1 MTQVL
6 TRERKQ
12 TVIKRNSDKALFVNP
27 TKSPMKNSL
36 KLFSVICAVVLALPA
51 FAAVTTSNNSLG
63 SNTDFPLYS
72 ISGVNGTRIF
82 ESVLTT
88 PAGATLQG
96 GASQGPVTIGTGWG
110 EIFNYTG
117 SAARLSAISIIDNG
131 GGGVAT
137 YQPFLFDLGT
147 GIYNLPSSQ
156 FNPSLQVNLF
166 GTQTITPPPFGS
178 ANFLE
183 FDLSGS
189 DAITLTT
196 GHSYAFGL
204 MNNNGTSDMN
214 YRRSNGAQS
223 DPNGD
228 GFTFTSFSAT
238 ADNAAP
244 YSGSVRNSFI
254 GVYTIVPEP
263 ASIALLGLGLAAMLV
278 RGRRS

>member
-1 MTQVL
+1 
-6 TRERKQ
+6 
-12 TVIKRNSDKALFVNP
+12 
-27 TKSPMKNSL
+27 MKDSL
-36 KLFSVICAVVLALPA
+36 KLFSATAAVVLALPA
-51 FAAVTTSNNSLG
+51 FAAVTTMNNSVG
-63 SNTDFPLYS
+63 SATDFPVYS
-72 ISGVNGTRIF
+72 ISGVNGSLAF
-82 ESVLTT
+82 ESILTT

-96 GASQGPVTIGTGWG
+96 GAGQGATAGAGWG

-117 SAARLSAISIIDNG
+117 SAAALSAVSIIDNG
-131 GGGVAT
+131 GGGVGT

-147 GIYNLPSSQ
+147 GIFNLPSSQ
-156 FNPSLQVNLF
+156 FNPSIQVNLF
-166 GTQTITPPPFGS
+166 ATQTVQPPPLGS

-183 FDLSGS
+183 FDFSGA

-204 MNNNGTSDMN
+204 MNNNGTADIT
-214 YRRSNGAQS
+214 YRRASGAQS

-228 GFTFTSFSAT
+228 GFTLTSLSAT

-254 GVYTIVPEP
+254 GVYTTAVPEP

-278 RGRRS
+278 RGRKS